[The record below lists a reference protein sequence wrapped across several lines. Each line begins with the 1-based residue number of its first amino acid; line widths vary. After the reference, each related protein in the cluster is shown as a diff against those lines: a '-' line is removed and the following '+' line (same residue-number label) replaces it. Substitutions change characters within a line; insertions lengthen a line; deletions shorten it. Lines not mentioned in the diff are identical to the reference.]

1 MNRATRRV
9 SRQDPSSFAGDY
21 SDQSIRSGSTEDQ
34 FPGAS
39 KEASESPARAVETC
53 EPYLCAVL
61 GDAEASAA
69 VDAVAEAI
77 SDLAPIKINLRGRW
91 PAAIESVHASVVI
104 CVVQGELTRP
114 TLLHIEAIRRHSPA
128 TIILVTS
135 VCAPKGVI
143 AMALDAGASDYLS
156 FPPSEGEWMPR
167 LHRAIGLQ
175 GLHLRDQTRQTPA
188 TPIRGFLCASARSQ
202 EVGAKIA
209 DLAACD
215 SSVLIVGETG
225 SGKEICAQAIHY
237 KSRRA
242 GNSLVAVNCGA
253 VPSELVENELFGH
266 AKGAYTMAHSARP
279 GLVLEAENGTLFLDD
294 VDCLPL
300 MAQAKLLR
308 FLQEREYR
316 AVGSNAVVR
325 ANVRVL
331 AASNRDLKALAACGQ
346 FRQDLYYRLNVLRLN
361 LPALRERRE
370 DIVVLAM
377 HFIGEFAREFDR
389 PVSALTPAALRV
401 LLAYAWPG
409 NVRELRHVIER
420 AVLACRG
427 PALFAEHID
436 IDDDMAG
443 GQEPAESFSSAK
455 ARLVR
460 EFERN
465 YLQHALELSH
475 GNVAVAAQAA
485 KKDRRAFFELLR
497 KHAIEPRHFRS
508 AAG

>member
-9 SRQDPSSFAGDY
+9 SRRDPPSFAGDC
-21 SDQSIRSGSTEDQ
+21 SDQSIRSGSTEDL

-39 KEASESPARAVETC
+39 KEPSGSPARAVDTC

-77 SDLAPIKINLRGRW
+77 SDLAPINIKLRGRW
-91 PAAIESVHASVVI
+91 PAAIESVHASLVV
-104 CVVQGELTRP
+104 CVVQSELTRS
-114 TLLHIEAIRRHSPA
+114 TLLHIEAIRRHAPA

-143 AMALDAGASDYLS
+143 AMALEAGASDYLS
-156 FPPSEGEWMPR
+156 FPPSEAEWMPR

-175 GLHLRDQTRQTPA
+175 RLPLRSQTRQEPA
-188 TPIRGFLCASARSQ
+188 TPIRGFLCASALSQ
-202 EVGAKIA
+202 QVAAKIA

-237 KSRRA
+237 MSRRA

-279 GLVLEAENGTLFLDD
+279 GLVFEAENGTLFLDD

-300 MAQAKLLR
+300 MAQTKMLR

-331 AASNRDLKALAACGQ
+331 AASNRDLKALAASGQ

-361 LPALRERRE
+361 VPALRERRE
-370 DIVVLAM
+370 DIAVLAM
-377 HFIGEFAREFDR
+377 HFIAEFAREFDR
-389 PVSALTPAALRV
+389 PVSALTPAALRS
-401 LLAYAWPG
+401 LLSHDWPG
-409 NVRELRHVIER
+409 NVRELRHVI
-420 AVLACRG
+420 
-427 PALFAEHID
+427 
-436 IDDDMAG
+436 
-443 GQEPAESFSSAK
+443 
-455 ARLVR
+455 
-460 EFERN
+460 
-465 YLQHALELSH
+465 
-475 GNVAVAAQAA
+475 
-485 KKDRRAFFELLR
+485 
-497 KHAIEPRHFRS
+497 
-508 AAG
+508 

>member
-9 SRQDPSSFAGDY
+9 SRRDPPSFAGDC
-21 SDQSIRSGSTEDQ
+21 SDQSIRRGPTEDL

-39 KEASESPARAVETC
+39 KEASGSPARAVDTC

-61 GDAEASAA
+61 GDAEASEA

-77 SDLAPIKINLRGRW
+77 SDLAPINIKLRGLW
-91 PAAIESVHASVVI
+91 PAAIESVHASLVV
-104 CVVQGELTRP
+104 CVVQSELTRS
-114 TLLHIEAIRRHSPA
+114 TLLHIEAIRRHAPA

-143 AMALDAGASDYLS
+143 AMALEAGASDYLS
-156 FPPSEGEWMPR
+156 FPPSEAEWMPR

-175 GLHLRDQTRQTPA
+175 RLPLRSQTRQEPA
-188 TPIRGFLCASARSQ
+188 TPIRGFLCASALSQ
-202 EVGAKIA
+202 QVAAKIA

-237 KSRRA
+237 MSRRA

-279 GLVLEAENGTLFLDD
+279 GLVFEAENGTLFLDD

-300 MAQAKLLR
+300 MAQTKMLR

-331 AASNRDLKALAACGQ
+331 AASNRDLKALAASGQ

-361 LPALRERRE
+361 VPALRERRE
-370 DIVVLAM
+370 DIAVLAM
-377 HFIGEFAREFDR
+377 HFIAEFAREFDR
-389 PVSALTPAALRV
+389 PVSALTPAALRS
-401 LLAYAWPG
+401 LQTHDWPG

-420 AVLACRG
+420 AVLVCRG
-427 PALFAEHID
+427 SALFAEHID
-436 IDDDMAG
+436 IDDNRAG
-443 GQEPAESFSSAK
+443 APEPAEPFGSAK
-455 ARLVR
+455 ARVVR
-460 EFERN
+460 EFERS

-475 GNVAVAAQAA
+475 GNVTIAAQAA

-497 KHAIEPRHFRS
+497 KHAIDPRQFRS

>member
-237 KSRRA
+237 MSRRA

-253 VPSELVENELFGH
+253 IPSELVENELFGH

-279 GLVLEAENGTLFLDD
+279 GLVFEAENGTLFLDD

-300 MAQAKLLR
+300 MAQAKMLR

-316 AVGSNAVVR
+316 AVGSNAVMQ

-377 HFIGEFAREFDR
+377 HFISEFAREFGR

-401 LLAYAWPG
+401 LLAHAWPG

-420 AVLACRG
+420 AVLDCRG
-427 PALFAEHID
+427 PALHAEHID
-436 IDDDMAG
+436 IDDDTASG
-443 GQEPAESFSSAK
+443 KDPAESFGSAK
-455 ARLVR
+455 ARVVR

-465 YLQHALELSH
+465 YLQRALELSL
-475 GNVAVAAQAA
+475 GNVTIAAQAA

-497 KHAIEPRHFRS
+497 KHAIEPRQFRS